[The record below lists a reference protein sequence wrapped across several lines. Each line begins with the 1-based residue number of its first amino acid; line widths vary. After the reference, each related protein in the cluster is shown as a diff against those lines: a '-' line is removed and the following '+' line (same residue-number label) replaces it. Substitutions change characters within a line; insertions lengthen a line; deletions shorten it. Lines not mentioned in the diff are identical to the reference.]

1 MLIIQYL
8 INNNIP
14 NEFWQH
20 IKSLGP
26 RKQNIIPM
34 KVNTEEGVVDTT
46 DDVLNEWQREFSNL
60 YNYEPNN
67 SEYDVNFFT
76 QCQNRTLS
84 FQLEPKNHFINEL
97 ISYDEI
103 NKAVQELKLNKSPKE
118 KTRFIMKYYS
128 LNR

>member
-46 DDVLNEWQREFSNL
+46 DEILNEWQREFSNL
-60 YNYEPNN
+60 YNHEPNN
-67 SEYDVNFFT
+67 SEYDVNFFN
-76 QCQNRTLS
+76 QCQNQTLS
-84 FQLEPKNHFINEL
+84 FQLEPENQFINEL
-97 ISYDEI
+97 ISY
-103 NKAVQELKLNKSPKE
+103 K
-118 KTRFIMKYYS
+118 
-128 LNR
+128 